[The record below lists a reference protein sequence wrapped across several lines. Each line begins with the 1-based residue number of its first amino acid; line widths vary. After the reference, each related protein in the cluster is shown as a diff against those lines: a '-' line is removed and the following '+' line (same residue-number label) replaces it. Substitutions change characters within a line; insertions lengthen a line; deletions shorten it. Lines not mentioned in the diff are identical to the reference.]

1 MSIRHVCYI
10 ILVLLLF
17 MCNEGISKLIPGEI
31 TQDGELD
38 SQPREAA
45 PTEVILL
52 NGTSTELTAD
62 RESPNL
68 VNRLETRGKGNGR
81 SCFGFKKSNGSGK
94 QSSEKSEKKLK
105 RKETRAP
112 DGYLFDDEKAMLQF
126 SCCCCLAHW
135 LNLIPHKV
143 KPGTGYVQK

>member
-1 MSIRHVCYI
+1 MQV
-10 ILVLLLF
+10 LLF
-17 MCNEGISKLIPGEI
+17 MCNEGISKLIPSGI

-68 VNRLETRGKGNGR
+68 VNRLETRGR
-81 SCFGFKKSNGSGK
+81 SCFGSKKSKGNDEKSGK
-94 QSSEKSEKKLK
+94 TPK
-105 RKETRAP
+105 RKVTRAP

-126 SCCCCLAHW
+126 CGCCCCAHW
-135 LNLIPHKV
+135 LNLLPHKV
-143 KPGTGYVQK
+143 KPGKGYVQK